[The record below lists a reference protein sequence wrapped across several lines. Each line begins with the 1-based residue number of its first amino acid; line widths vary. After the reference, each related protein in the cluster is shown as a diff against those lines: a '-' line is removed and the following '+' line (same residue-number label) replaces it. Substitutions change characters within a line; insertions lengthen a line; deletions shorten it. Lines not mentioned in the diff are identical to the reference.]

1 MNEPNT
7 PDDGDLI
14 QPLNSASPISLEQ
27 ASCPFYTV
35 IPTESIA
42 IAKFSPID
50 VQQNQGEKGSTFEE
64 ANSSRQLSKQS
75 LGGKEEPEEG
85 FEVSQDEDLESIFA
99 LDDGYWEN
107 QTGET
112 EANSLPNPGDWVTE
126 PDREKQA
133 AINAEFQQLL
143 TLNQELRQA
152 NDDLYQQ
159 VETLTSKLSES
170 EKALQLQKKR
180 SGVTESILKEQAQ
193 EFAAT
198 QEQIQSLYQK
208 LDTSEQ
214 NVQRQETLI
223 ETYKAQLEFS
233 QQRLAQLERECALLQ
248 SHHQEQSQHLL
259 HSENACK
266 ELRTRLMRQQ
276 RQTLQFKAALEKC
289 LETSIPS
296 DEDSDNGNQSY
307 HNSNR
312 QSPHVRKFKSLLANA
327 QPIKPWSADEE
338 EADIVGDIW
347 NDSPGA
353 ASPWQEKPNF
363 ESHQANSNSHSLEEK
378 IDDVIQMFFN
388 SQTRTNPET
397 SNQTESSEQEAF
409 KDCSQFEE
417 IPTWGA
423 AASPLETTINPDTIT
438 VSAET
443 SSPDEQQPAS
453 SKETNPILADDYWQ
467 EISQLTQIET
477 LSGEGEYLD
486 HDDAGSPSPIVYP
499 NRPTK
504 RRNSLAA
511 VELPKFK

>member
-14 QPLNSASPISLEQ
+14 QPLNSASPISSEQ

-35 IPTESIA
+35 IPTESVA
-42 IAKFSPID
+42 IAKFVP
-50 VQQNQGEKGSTFEE
+50 VEQKNQAEELGQTFDMSE
-64 ANSSRQLSKQS
+64 
-75 LGGKEEPEEG
+75 
-85 FEVSQDEDLESIFA
+85 DEDLESIFS
-99 LDDGYWEN
+99 LDDSYWDSK
-107 QTGET
+107 TGET
-112 EANSLPNPGDWVTE
+112 EADSQPTPGDWVTE
-126 PDREKQA
+126 PDGEKQTE
-133 AINAEFQQLL
+133 INSEFQQLL
-143 TLNQELRQA
+143 RLNQELRQA

-180 SGVTESILKEQAQ
+180 SGVTESILKDQAQ
-193 EFAAT
+193 EVSAT
-198 QEQIQSLYQK
+198 QEQIQSLYQQ
-208 LDTSEQ
+208 LDTSQQ
-214 NVQRQETLI
+214 NVQRQEALI
-223 ETYKAQLEFS
+223 ETYKSQLEFS

-296 DEDSDNGNQSY
+296 EEDNKNGNQS
-307 HNSNR
+307 HQHTSR
-312 QSPHVRKFKSLLANA
+312 QSHHLRKFKSLLANA
-327 QPIKPWSADEE
+327 QPIKPWSADDEE
-338 EADIVGDIW
+338 GDTIGDIW
-347 NDSPGA
+347 NDSPNV
-353 ASPWQEKPNF
+353 ASPWQEESNF
-363 ESHQANSNSHSLEEK
+363 ESHRGNSSSHSLEEQ
-378 IDDVIQMFFN
+378 IDSVIQMFFN
-388 SQTRTNPET
+388 SQTETNPET
-397 SNQTESSEQEAF
+397 PNHTEDNQEVAF
-409 KDCSQFEE
+409 KGYPQFEE
-417 IPTWGA
+417 IPIWDA
-423 AASPLETTINPDTIT
+423 VASPLETTINPDTIT

-453 SKETNPILADDYWQ
+453 SKETNPIPADDYWQ

-477 LSGEGEYLD
+477 LSGEGQYLD
-486 HDDAGSPSPIVYP
+486 HDDTGSLSPIVYP

-504 RRNSLAA
+504 KRNSLAA